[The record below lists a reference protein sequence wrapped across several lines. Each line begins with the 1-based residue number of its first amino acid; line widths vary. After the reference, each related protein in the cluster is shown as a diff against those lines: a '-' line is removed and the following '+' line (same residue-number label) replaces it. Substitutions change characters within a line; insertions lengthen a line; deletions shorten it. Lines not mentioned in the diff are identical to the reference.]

1 MSTLEQKNVPLS
13 ADAVARLVDT
23 ARRTQ
28 QRGDTARARLLL
40 QRLAQQNPDTVA
52 VWQALADVAEN
63 DAERLE
69 ALERMAALEP
79 KPQPQPRSYETQRLE
94 VVEPPAPVVEP
105 FPEPEP
111 QADPLVWQ
119 PVSLT
124 PSEPEPNPARQ
135 IRWPVYVIIAIALLI
150 LLLVALF
157 RWSDL
162 FAPQQSA
169 APPAPAP
176 ELSPVIPTLRDAAT
190 SAIPTSAPVGQSPV
204 AASPQPTQAP
214 PLPTRPLQP
223 TQRPRLTAGT
233 VIKEGEW
240 DISLLRPE
248 HALLL
253 DGSIGSMQPQ
263 GRFALAIVSISNVNQ
278 VASRFPAELFT
289 LEDEKGRRYRPVPG
303 ASTAYLTAFARGVN
317 GDLSVE
323 EEIPA
328 NAGFVSIPVIFDV
341 PLDAR
346 DLRLF
351 IGDTSVGW
359 PLPGG
364 ANP

>member
-1 MSTLEQKNVPLS
+1 
-13 ADAVARLVDT
+13 
-23 ARRTQ
+23 
-28 QRGDTARARLLL
+28 
-40 QRLAQQNPDTVA
+40 
-52 VWQALADVAEN
+52 
-63 DAERLE
+63 
-69 ALERMAALEP
+69 
-79 KPQPQPRSYETQRLE
+79 
-94 VVEPPAPVVEP
+94 
-105 FPEPEP
+105 
-111 QADPLVWQ
+111 
-119 PVSLT
+119 
-124 PSEPEPNPARQ
+124 
-135 IRWPVYVIIAIALLI
+135 
-150 LLLVALF
+150 
-157 RWSDL
+157 
-162 FAPQQSA
+162 
-169 APPAPAP
+169 
-176 ELSPVIPTLRDAAT
+176 
-190 SAIPTSAPVGQSPV
+190 
-204 AASPQPTQAP
+204 
-214 PLPTRPLQP
+214 LQP

-233 VIKEGEW
+233 VITDKKGEW

-253 DGSIGSMQPQ
+253 DGSIGSMQPE

-278 VASRFPAELFT
+278 VASRFPTELFT

-328 NAGFVSIPVIFDV
+328 NAGFVSVPVIFDV